1 MSAKGGAMGSGD
13 LSVKE
18 RAILFALLGEAR
30 EVSNPELAERWGFTL
45 TGKERRTLNGLK
57 LVDSRR
63 SGRTYA
69 HELSDAG
76 WRWCAVELAAGPAGL
91 GRNPASMERAL
102 YAVLSGLA
110 RHLDHSGQSLSD
122 VFAQRS
128 APKPESREPGDT
140 EAAVLGAYRA
150 IAAEPGEFVK
160 LRELRERLPAILRV
174 DLDSALERMYRTRQV
189 NLVPQENQQA
199 LTDADRE
206 SALRLGGEFKHLL
219 SVR

>member
-1 MSAKGGAMGSGD
+1 MSSGD

-45 TGKERRTLNGLK
+45 TGKERRTLNHLK

-76 WRWCAVELAAGPAGL
+76 WRWCAQELAAGRAGL
-91 GRNPASMERAL
+91 RGNPASMERAL
-102 YAVLSGLA
+102 YAILSGLA
-110 RHLDHSGQSLSD
+110 RHLDDTGQSLAD
-122 VFAQRS
+122 VFGQRPAS
-128 APKPESREPGDT
+128 KPDSPEAGDI
-140 EAAVLGAYRA
+140 EAAVMGAYRA
-150 IAAEPGEFVK
+150 LAAEPGEFVR

-189 NLVPQENQQA
+189 NLVPQENQQV

-206 SALRLGGEFKHLL
+206 SALRVGGEFKHML

>member
-1 MSAKGGAMGSGD
+1 MRSGD

-45 TGKERRTLNGLK
+45 TGKERRTLNGLR

-76 WRWCAVELAAGPAGL
+76 WRWCATELAVGPAGL
-91 GRNPASMERAL
+91 SRNPASMERAL

-110 RHLDHSGQSLSD
+110 RHLDDSGRTLAD
-122 VFAQRS
+122 VFRQGSGR
-128 APKPESREPGDT
+128 KPEPEAPSAGEV
-140 EAAVLGAYRA
+140 EAAVLEAYRA
-150 IAAEPGEFVK
+150 MAAEPGEFVK
-160 LRELRERLPAILRV
+160 LRALRERLPLILRA
-174 DLDSALERMYRTRQV
+174 DLNSALERMYRAQRI
-189 NLVPQENQQA
+189 NLVPQANQQA

-206 SALRLGGEFKHLL
+206 SALWVGDEFKHLL

>member
-1 MSAKGGAMGSGD
+1 MSSGD

-45 TGKERRTLNGLK
+45 TGKERRTLNDRR

-76 WRWCAVELAAGPAGL
+76 WRWCAVELAAGQAGL
-91 GRNPASMERAL
+91 RGNPASMERAL

-110 RHLDHSGQSLSD
+110 RHLDETGQSLAEVFRRRSVPELSKPDD
-122 VFAQRS
+122 V
-128 APKPESREPGDT
+128 
-140 EAAVLGAYRA
+140 EAAVLDAYRA
-150 IAAEPGEFVK
+150 VAVGPGDFVK
-160 LRELRERLPAILRV
+160 LRELRERLPNIVRA
-174 DLDSALERMYRTRQV
+174 DLNSALERMYRAQQV
-189 NLVPQENQQA
+189 NLVPQANQQV

-206 SALRLGGEFKHLL
+206 SALWVGDEFKHLL

>member
-1 MSAKGGAMGSGD
+1 MSSGD

-45 TGKERRTLNGLK
+45 TGKERRTLNHLK

-76 WRWCAVELAAGPAGL
+76 WRWCAQELAVGGAGL
-91 GRNPASMERAL
+91 RGNPASMERAL
-102 YAVLSGLA
+102 YAILSGLA
-110 RHLDHSGQSLSD
+110 RYLDDTGQSLAD
-122 VFAQRS
+122 VFRLRPAGALES
-128 APKPESREPGDT
+128 ARHEDVE
-140 EAAVLGAYRA
+140 ELIMAAYREL
-150 IAAEPGEFVK
+150 AAEPGEFVK
-160 LRELRERLPAILRV
+160 LRELRGRLGDIARA
-174 DLDSALERMYRTRQV
+174 DLDLALERMYRSQQV
-189 NLVPQENQQA
+189 NLVPQENQQV

-206 SALRLGGEFKHLL
+206 SALRVGGEFKHLL

>member
-1 MSAKGGAMGSGD
+1 MSSGD
-13 LSVKE
+13 LSAKE

-45 TGKERRTLNGLK
+45 TGKERRVLNGLR

-76 WRWCAVELAAGPAGL
+76 WRWCAVELAAGPDGPR
-91 GRNPASMERAL
+91 GNPASMERAL

-110 RHLDHSGQSLSD
+110 RYLDDTGQNLAE
-122 VFAQRS
+122 VFRRRS
-128 APKPESREPGDT
+128 ASEPELAKPDDI
-140 EAAVLGAYRA
+140 EAAVMGAYRVLA
-150 IAAEPGEFVK
+150 TEPGEFVK
-160 LRELRERLPAILRV
+160 LRELRERLPAILRA
-174 DLDSALERMYRTRQV
+174 DLDSALERMYRARQV
-189 NLVPQENQQA
+189 NLVPQANQQA
-199 LTDADRE
+199 LTDADLE
-206 SALRLGGEFKHLL
+206 SALWVGDEFKHLL

>member
-1 MSAKGGAMGSGD
+1 MRAED

-45 TGKERRTLNGLK
+45 TGKERRTLNGLR

-76 WRWCAVELAAGPAGL
+76 WRWCAVELAAGRAGL
-91 GRNPASMERAL
+91 RGNPASMERAL
-102 YAVLSGLA
+102 YAVLGGLA
-110 RHLDHSGQSLSD
+110 RHLEDTGQSLAD
-122 VFAQRS
+122 VFRRRS
-128 APKPESREPGDT
+128 AAEPEPPKREDV
-140 EAAVLGAYRA
+140 EAAVIDAYRA
-150 IAAEPGEFVK
+150 LAAEPGEFVK
-160 LRELRERLPAILRV
+160 LRELREYLPTILRA
-174 DLDSALERMYRTRQV
+174 DFDSALERMYRERQV
-189 NLVPQENQQA
+189 NLVPQANQQA
-199 LTDADRE
+199 LTDADLE
-206 SALRLGGEFKHLL
+206 SALRVGGEFKHML

>member
-1 MSAKGGAMGSGD
+1 MSSGN

-30 EVSNPELAERWGFTL
+30 EISNPELEERWGFTL
-45 TGKERRTLNGLK
+45 TGKERRTLNELK

-76 WRWCAVELAAGPAGL
+76 WRWCALELAAGPAGL

-102 YAVLSGLA
+102 YAVLSGLG
-110 RHLDHSGQSLSD
+110 RHLDDTGQSLAD
-122 VFAQRS
+122 VFRQPVS
-128 APKPESREPGDT
+128 KPESPASDDIET
-140 EAAVLGAYRA
+140 AIIGAYRGLS
-150 IAAEPGEFVK
+150 AEPGQFVK
-160 LRELRERLPAILRV
+160 LRELRERLPLILRV
-174 DLDSALERMYRTRQV
+174 DLDSALERMYRARQV
-189 NLVPQENQQA
+189 NLIPQENQQV

-206 SALRLGGEFKHLL
+206 SALRVGGEFKHML

>member
-1 MSAKGGAMGSGD
+1 MSSGD

-45 TGKERRTLNGLK
+45 TGKERRTLNHQK

-76 WRWCAVELAAGPAGL
+76 WRWCAQELAAGRAGL
-91 GRNPASMERAL
+91 RGNPASMERAL
-102 YAVLSGLA
+102 YAILSGLA
-110 RHLDHSGQSLSD
+110 RYLDDTGQSLAD
-122 VFAQRS
+122 VFRLRPAG
-128 APKPESREPGDT
+128 ALESVQHQDAE
-140 EAAVLGAYRA
+140 ELIMAAYRELA
-150 IAAEPGEFVK
+150 GEPGEFVK
-160 LRELRERLPAILRV
+160 LRELRERLGDIARA
-174 DLDSALERMYRTRQV
+174 DLDLALERMYRAQQV
-189 NLVPQENQQA
+189 NLVSQANQQV
-199 LTDADRE
+199 LTDTDRQ
-206 SALRLGGEFKHLL
+206 SALRVGGEPKHML